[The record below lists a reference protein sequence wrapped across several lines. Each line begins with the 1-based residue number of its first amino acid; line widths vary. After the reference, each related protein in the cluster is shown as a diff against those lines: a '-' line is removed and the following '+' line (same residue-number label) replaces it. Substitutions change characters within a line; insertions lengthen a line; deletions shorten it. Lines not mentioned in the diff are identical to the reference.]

1 MKILVEPLKNNFS
14 LCSLYLGGKYFFFFF
29 SLNLFLGGLIAFF
42 VDNFICDDGAESVA
56 ELIEETTSLR
66 SLDLSSKKSV
76 EGRGQAERGD
86 NT

>member
-1 MKILVEPLKNNFS
+1 ML
-14 LCSLYLGGKYFFFFF
+14 
-29 SLNLFLGGLIAFF
+29 FF

-66 SLDLSSKKSV
+66 SLDLSSKKKSV